1 MQPVVNN
8 LVDVDSPPQPSLPA
22 ERNTAGYFYPEWCI
36 YRLREGFPR
45 VRLVDLRSALKFH
58 RGKLAPA
65 YMAVLSAH
73 QNAILKEQKLPPIKK
88 LRREKWLPYTGLK
101 LMKVGRK
108 FPTNMPDTT
117 CPFFE
122 RDWAILQAELPNR
135 SIAQPEV
142 KMDEIECGCCCA
154 DVPFEEMVQC
164 ADGHLFCFTCL
175 RRRVEESTFGA
186 LPACGPISCIDMSG
200 CDKTIPWSEIKRAIQ
215 AELLL
220 KFEQRQAND
229 CVARAKLQG
238 LVYCPFC
245 NFSCEVDEGILV
257 LKCPEKSCLK
267 ESCMKCKEPSHLPLR
282 CEEVEKPLDT
292 RNRNQIE
299 EIMSKSLL
307 RQCTACKMELIK
319 DDGCNKITC
328 RCGQSICYICRKAIT
343 DYKHFCEHCRTPGE
357 RCNICTKC
365 SLWEQEDENAVV
377 MNAKRAAIESRAK
390 EDASILAREIGPGE
404 RFFANK
410 RQKRT

>member
-73 QNAILKEQKLPPIKK
+73 QNAILKEQKLPPIK
-88 LRREKWLPYTGLK
+88 
-101 LMKVGRK
+101 
-108 FPTNMPDTT
+108 
-117 CPFFE
+117 
-122 RDWAILQAELPNR
+122 
-135 SIAQPEV
+135 PEV